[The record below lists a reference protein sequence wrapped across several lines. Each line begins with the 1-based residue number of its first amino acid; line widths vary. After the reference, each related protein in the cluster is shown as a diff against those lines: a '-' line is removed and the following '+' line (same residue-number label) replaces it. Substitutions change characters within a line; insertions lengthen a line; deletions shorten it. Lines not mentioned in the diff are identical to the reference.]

1 MGQSQDRSQRRSQG
15 QSRGPG
21 PSRSQSQSL
30 RRRVG
35 EAMRRPE
42 FIDDLLQILKCVVA
56 ATAAWWFAVTVLESE
71 LPFLAPWTALLAVHA
86 TVYRSLSAGAQTS
99 AASGI
104 GVLLSFLVGNYLGV
118 SLWTFALALL
128 VGMTASRLTWIRD
141 EGVAIATTAIFV
153 LGSGFENQEHLLT
166 DRVVEVLVGVGFGL
180 AVNLMIIPPLRD
192 RQAARHIDSI
202 NRRMGAVLEEMAQ
215 EFSDSWEV
223 DRAEEWF
230 QEVSEMGDAVQ
241 LAWRTVSFAR
251 ESSRANPRWYIHALR
266 RGEHDPRQLEIQ
278 GEEVGYEELLQRVDE
293 SISHLAELTRTLR
306 DASYAEGEWDTVFRE
321 RWARIVRDAGRVIAD
336 PDAEV
341 EPVKH
346 RLDDLAVHMSQDE
359 KMPDDAWPLYGSL
372 IMSMRSIAV
381 IVDDVASA
389 REART
394 AARENPTP

>member
-1 MGQSQDRSQRRSQG
+1 MSQCQSQSQR
-15 QSRGPG
+15 
-21 PSRSQSQSL
+21 QSL
-30 RRRVG
+30 RRRAG
-35 EAMRRPE
+35 EAVRRPE
-42 FIDDLLQILKCVVA
+42 VIDDLLQIFKCVVA
-56 ATAAWWFAVTVLESE
+56 ATAAWWFALNILESE
-71 LPFLAPWTALLAVHA
+71 LPFLAPWTALLTVHA

-166 DRVVEVLVGVGFGL
+166 DRMVEVLVGVGFGL
-180 AVNLMIIPPLRD
+180 AANLMIIPPLRD

-215 EFSDSWEV
+215 EFSRSWETG
-223 DRAEEWF
+223 RAEEWF
-230 QEVSEMGDAVQ
+230 QEVSEMEGAVQ

-251 ESSRANPRWYIHALR
+251 ESSRANPRWYIHTLR
-266 RGEHDPRQLEIQ
+266 PGEHDPRQLEIQ

-306 DASYAEGEWDTVFRE
+306 DASYTEGEWDTVFRK

-346 RLDDLAVHMSQDE
+346 RLDDLAVHMSQEE